1 MKLRTVLLSAL
12 AVGGLVATAACA
24 GATAPRN
31 ARAASAPQGGSV
43 QQVGPVQQV
52 DAAQQP
58 GGAPQVGVVPQ
69 TAQAADATGAPAGE
83 QNAFTN
89 RTITATGSGTVS
101 GTPDTLTVQLGVQ
114 TRAATASAAL
124 NQNNTAAASL
134 IAKLKSSGVAE
145 KDLRTSSLSVYATY
159 SDNGSTV
166 TGYEVS
172 NMVTAT
178 LHDVSKAGALIDAAQ
193 SAAGN
198 GIRVDGISF
207 SFADD
212 SSLRAKA
219 RADAV
224 KQALTQAKQLAD
236 AAGVTVGQVMSI
248 SESGGSAP
256 MPMYAMPSAAGAA
269 DSAATPVLPGS
280 ADLTVTVQV
289 VVAIG

>member
-1 MKLRTVLLSAL
+1 MKFRTVLLSAL
-12 AVGGLVATAACA
+12 AVAGLAATAACA

-31 ARAASAPQGGSV
+31 AQTVSAPQAGSVQQQGSV
-43 QQVGPVQQV
+43 QQVG
-52 DAAQQP
+52 AA
-58 GGAPQVGVVPQ
+58 PQ
-69 TAQAADATGAPAGE
+69 TAQATEATGAPADA
-83 QNAFTN
+83 QNTFTN
-89 RTITATGSGTVS
+89 RTITAVGSGTVS

-178 LHDVSKAGALIDAAQ
+178 LHDVSKAGTLIDAAQ

-198 GIRVDGISF
+198 AIRVDGISF

-224 KQALTQAKQLAD
+224 KQALAQAKQLAD

-248 SESGGSAP
+248 SESGGSTP

-269 DSAATPVLPGS
+269 DGANTPVLPGS
-280 ADLTVTVQV
+280 ADLSVTVQV

>member
-1 MKLRTVLLSAL
+1 MT
-12 AVGGLVATAACA
+12 AV
-24 GATAPRN
+24 
-31 ARAASAPQGGSV
+31 
-43 QQVGPVQQV
+43 
-52 DAAQQP
+52 
-58 GGAPQVGVVPQ
+58 
-69 TAQAADATGAPAGE
+69 
-83 QNAFTN
+83 
-89 RTITATGSGTVS
+89 GSGTVS

-114 TRAATASAAL
+114 TRAATASVAL

-178 LHDVSKAGALIDAAQ
+178 LHDVSKAGTLIDAAQ

-198 GIRVDGISF
+198 AIRVDGISF

-236 AAGVTVGQVMSI
+236 VAGVTVGQVMSI

-269 DSAATPVLPGS
+269 DSATTPVLPGS
-280 ADLTVTVQV
+280 ADLSVTVQV